1 MGESQLNKAIENFVA
16 IPLIIII
23 LIYMLASAIDPL
35 LNINNQTF
43 RIVFTVA
50 GGIPTLTLFIRKK
63 YLTNKPTKLKE

>member
-16 IPLIIII
+16 IPLIIVI
-23 LIYMLASAIDPL
+23 LIYMLASAIDPI

-43 RIVFTVA
+43 RVVFTVA

-63 YLTNKPTKLKE
+63 YLTNKPTKLRE